1 MKTVWAHAHKGS
13 NPFPSAKH
21 KESELYYHD
30 KVISSDL
37 LFVEKLILQNVQKH
51 GDTKFVSP
59 CFKFII
65 VI

>member
-1 MKTVWAHAHKGS
+1 MKTVRAKAHGGS
-13 NPFPSAKH
+13 NPSACAKH
-21 KESELYYHD
+21 NKSELYYHD

-37 LFVEKLILQNVQKH
+37 LFVEKLILHTVQKH